1 MILSA
6 YLERLSKLAGS
17 VITCGPVLNWFE
29 LDNRGNRLVVTGGG
43 GGAGGGVD
51 GFEVVGGIN
60 TPAVAAAYAVKS
72 HAKKASDEI
81 SFEVGKSK
89 SISSLVKT
97 RNYGP
102 SGLRCSLRLQ
112 GGYYS
117 YFE

>member
-1 MILSA
+1 MSDSVFVFLPIIDHPFLLCFQDALTLILSA

-81 SFEVGKSK
+81 SFEVGKSNRYH
-89 SISSLVKT
+89 L
-97 RNYGP
+97 
-102 SGLRCSLRLQ
+102 
-112 GGYYS
+112 
-117 YFE
+117 